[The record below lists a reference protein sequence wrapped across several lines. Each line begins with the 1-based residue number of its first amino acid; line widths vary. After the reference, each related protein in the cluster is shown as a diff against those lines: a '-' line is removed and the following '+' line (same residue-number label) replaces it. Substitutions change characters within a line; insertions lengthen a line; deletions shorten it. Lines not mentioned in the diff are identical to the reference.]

1 MSDVKKMN
9 LFGDTDE
16 KVRYKSTSL
25 ANAIDTVGDDAIYDD
40 ACKRLL
46 SYKDVLARILK
57 ECVSEYK
64 GYDIETIK
72 NCIGK
77 NISVS
82 KEAVHQFERVV
93 NENTEDGTVT
103 EGLVKF
109 DIKFTAITPDKEHIQ
124 LIINVE
130 NQNDYFPGYSLVKR
144 CIYYACR
151 LISAEHGTVFKND
164 DYGKIAKVYTIWI
177 CTDNFKKEEP
187 RITEFVL
194 DKKELLGKSYPIK
207 KKDYDLLDIII
218 IRLCENPNDYDSAII
233 RFLTYLLSYK
243 FSIAERKRV
252 LSHDYNIKMHEVL
265 EGVDSMSGFVAAIR
279 EEGRQKEKIDTIIN
293 FYKLG
298 IDIPIISKGVKL
310 TEQEVLDIIKKYII

>member
-1 MSDVKKMN
+1 MRKLN
-9 LFGDTDE
+9 LNKE
-16 KVRYKSTSL
+16 AKYKNTSL
-25 ANAIDTVGDDAIYDD
+25 SNSINTIGDDASYDD

-46 SYKDVLARILK
+46 SHKEVLAHILK

-77 NISVS
+77 DISIS

-93 NENTEDGTVT
+93 NENTEDGTIT

-109 DIKFTAITPDKEHIQ
+109 DIKFTAITPDKKPIQ

-130 NQNDYFPGYSLVKR
+130 NQNDYSPGYPLVKR
-144 CIYYACR
+144 GIYYACR
-151 LISAEHGTVFKND
+151 LISAEHGTVFEND
-164 DYGKIAKVYTIWI
+164 DYGKITKVYTIWI
-177 CTDNFKKEEP
+177 CTSNFEKEEP
-187 RITEFVL
+187 RMTEFVL

-218 IRLCENPNDYDSAII
+218 IRLCENPNNYNSDII
-233 RFLTYLLSYK
+233 RFLTYLLSHK
-243 FSIAERKRV
+243 FSVAERKRV
-252 LSHDYNIKMHEVL
+252 LSQDYNIKMKEVY
-265 EGVDSMSGFVAAIR
+265 EGVDAMSGLGAAIR
-279 EEGRQKEKIDTIIN
+279 QEEKIDTIIN

-298 IDIPIISKGVKL
+298 IDIPTISKGVKL
-310 TEQEVLDIIKKYII
+310 TEQEVLDIIKQHENQ

>member
-1 MSDVKKMN
+1 MKRLNLNNEVK
-9 LFGDTDE
+9 
-16 KVRYKSTSL
+16 YKNTSL
-25 ANAIDTVGDDAIYDD
+25 SNSINTIGDDASYDD

-46 SYKDVLARILK
+46 SHKEVLARILK

-64 GYDIETIK
+64 SYDIETIK

-77 NISVS
+77 DISVS

-103 EGLVKF
+103 EGLIKF
-109 DIKFTAITPDKEHIQ
+109 DIKFTAITPDKEPIQ

-130 NQNDYFPGYSLVKR
+130 NQSDYSPGYPLVKR

-151 LISAEHGTVFKND
+151 LISAEHETVFKND
-164 DYGKIAKVYTIWI
+164 DYDKIVKVYTIWI
-177 CTDNFKKEEP
+177 CTSNFEKEEP

-218 IRLCENPNDYDSAII
+218 IRLCKNPNDYDSAII
-233 RFLTYLLSYK
+233 RFLTYLLSHK

-252 LSHDYNIKMHEVL
+252 LSQDYNIKMHEVL
-265 EGVDSMSGFVAAIR
+265 EGVDTMSGLGAAVRR
-279 EEGRQKEKIDTIIN
+279 EEKIEIAKNMLKDN
-293 FYKLG
+293 L
-298 IDIPIISKGVKL
+298 PISA
-310 TEQEVLDIIKKYII
+310 IIKYTGLSKEEIEKLK

>member
-109 DIKFTAITPDKEHIQ
+109 DIKFTAITPDKEPIQ

-130 NQNDYFPGYSLVKR
+130 NQNDYSPGYPLVKR

-151 LISAEHGTVFKND
+151 LISAEHETVFKND
-164 DYGKIAKVYTIWI
+164 DYDKIVKVYTIWI
-177 CTDNFKKEEP
+177 CTSNFEKEEP

-218 IRLCENPNDYDSAII
+218 IRLCKNPNDYDSDII
-233 RFLTYLLSYK
+233 RFLTYLLSHK
-243 FSIAERKRV
+243 FSVAERKRV
-252 LSHDYNIKMHEVL
+252 LSQDYNIKMHEVL
-265 EGVDSMSGFVAAIR
+265 EGVDTMSGLGAAIR
-279 EEGRQKEKIDTIIN
+279 QEEKIEIAKNMLKD
-293 FYKLG
+293 KL
-298 IDIPIISKGVKL
+298 PISA
-310 TEQEVLDIIKKYII
+310 IIKYTGLSKEEIEKLK

>member
-1 MSDVKKMN
+1 MERLN
-9 LFGDTDE
+9 LNNQI
-16 KVRYKSTSL
+16 KYKNTSL
-25 ANAIDTVGDDAIYDD
+25 SNSINTIGDDASYDD

-46 SYKDVLARILK
+46 SHKEVLARILK

-64 GYDIETIK
+64 SYDIETIK

-77 NISVS
+77 DISVS

-103 EGLVKF
+103 EGLIKF
-109 DIKFTAITPDKEHIQ
+109 DIKFTAITPDKEPIQ

-130 NQNDYFPGYSLVKR
+130 NQNDYSPGYPLVKR

-151 LISAEHGTVFKND
+151 LISAEHGTVFEND
-164 DYGKIAKVYTIWI
+164 DYEKIVKVYTIWI
-177 CTDNFKKEEP
+177 CTSNFEKEEP

-218 IRLCENPNDYDSAII
+218 IRLCKNPNDYDSAII
-233 RFLTYLLSYK
+233 RFLTYLLSHK
-243 FSIAERKRV
+243 FSVAERKRV
-252 LSHDYNIKMHEVL
+252 LSQDYNIKMHEVL
-265 EGVDSMSGFVAAIR
+265 EGVDTMSGLGAAVRR
-279 EEGRQKEKIDTIIN
+279 EEKIEIAKNMLKDN
-293 FYKLG
+293 L
-298 IDIPIISKGVKL
+298 PISA
-310 TEQEVLDIIKKYII
+310 IIKYTGLSKEEIEKLK

>member
-1 MSDVKKMN
+1 MKRLNLNNEVK
-9 LFGDTDE
+9 
-16 KVRYKSTSL
+16 YKNTSL
-25 ANAIDTVGDDAIYDD
+25 SNSINTIGDDASYDD

-46 SYKDVLARILK
+46 SHKEVLARILK

-64 GYDIETIK
+64 SYDIETIK

-77 NISVS
+77 DISIS

-103 EGLVKF
+103 EGLIKF
-109 DIKFTAITPDKEHIQ
+109 DIKFTAITPDKEPIQ

-130 NQNDYFPGYSLVKR
+130 NQNDYSPGYPLVKR

-151 LISAEHGTVFKND
+151 LISAEHETVFKND
-164 DYGKIAKVYTIWI
+164 DYDKIVKVYTIWI
-177 CTDNFKKEEP
+177 CTSNFEKEEP

-218 IRLCENPNDYDSAII
+218 IRLCKNPNDYDSDII
-233 RFLTYLLSYK
+233 RFLTYLLSHK
-243 FSIAERKRV
+243 FSVAERKRV
-252 LSHDYNIKMHEVL
+252 LSQDYNIKMHEVL
-265 EGVDSMSGFVAAIR
+265 EGVDTMSGLGAAIR
-279 EEGRQKEKIDTIIN
+279 QEEKIEIAKNMLKD
-293 FYKLG
+293 KL
-298 IDIPIISKGVKL
+298 PISA
-310 TEQEVLDIIKKYII
+310 IIKYTGLSKEEIEKLK

>member
-1 MSDVKKMN
+1 MEKLNLSNEVK
-9 LFGDTDE
+9 
-16 KVRYKSTSL
+16 YKNTSL
-25 ANAIDTVGDDAIYDD
+25 SNSINTIGDDASYDD

-46 SYKDVLARILK
+46 SHKEVLARILK

-64 GYDIETIK
+64 SYDIETIK

-77 NISVS
+77 DISVS

-103 EGLVKF
+103 EGLIKF
-109 DIKFTAITPDKEHIQ
+109 DIKFTAITPDKEPIQ

-130 NQNDYFPGYSLVKR
+130 NQNDYSPGYPLVKR

-151 LISAEHGTVFKND
+151 LISAEHETVFKND
-164 DYGKIAKVYTIWI
+164 DYGKIVKVYTIWI
-177 CTDNFKKEEP
+177 CTSNFEKEEP

-194 DKKELLGKSYPIK
+194 DKKELLGKNYPVK

-218 IRLCENPNDYDSAII
+218 IRLCKNPNDYDSAII
-233 RFLTYLLSYK
+233 RFLTYLLSHK
-243 FSIAERKRV
+243 FSVAERKRV
-252 LSHDYNIKMHEVL
+252 LSQDYNIKMHEVL
-265 EGVDSMSGFVAAIR
+265 EGVDTMSGLGAAVR
-279 EEGRQKEKIDTIIN
+279 QEGRQEEKIDTIIN

-298 IDIPIISKGVKL
+298 IDIPTISKGVKL
-310 TEQEVLDIIKKYII
+310 TEQEVLDIIKQHENQ

>member
-1 MSDVKKMN
+1 MKRLN
-9 LFGDTDE
+9 LNNE
-16 KVRYKSTSL
+16 IKYKNTSL
-25 ANAIDTVGDDAIYDD
+25 SNSINTIGDDASYDD

-46 SYKDVLARILK
+46 SHKEVLARILK

-64 GYDIETIK
+64 SYDIETIK

-77 NISVS
+77 DISIS

-103 EGLVKF
+103 EGLIKF
-109 DIKFTAITPDKEHIQ
+109 DIKFTAITPDKEPIQ

-130 NQNDYFPGYSLVKR
+130 NQNDYSPGYPLVKR

-151 LISAEHGTVFKND
+151 LISAEHETVFKND
-164 DYGKIAKVYTIWI
+164 DYDKIVKVYTIWI
-177 CTDNFKKEEP
+177 CTSNFEKEEP

-218 IRLCENPNDYDSAII
+218 IRLCKNPNDYDSDII
-233 RFLTYLLSYK
+233 RFLTYLLSHK
-243 FSIAERKRV
+243 FSVAERKRV
-252 LSHDYNIKMHEVL
+252 LSQDYNIKMHEVL
-265 EGVDSMSGFVAAIR
+265 EGVDTMSGLGAAIR
-279 EEGRQKEKIDTIIN
+279 QEEKIEIAKNMLKD
-293 FYKLG
+293 KL
-298 IDIPIISKGVKL
+298 PISA
-310 TEQEVLDIIKKYII
+310 IIKYTGLSKEEIEKLK

>member
-1 MSDVKKMN
+1 MERLNLNNEVK
-9 LFGDTDE
+9 
-16 KVRYKSTSL
+16 YKNTSL
-25 ANAIDTVGDDAIYDD
+25 SNSINTIGDDASYDD

-46 SYKDVLARILK
+46 SHKEVLARILK

-64 GYDIETIK
+64 SYDIETIK

-77 NISVS
+77 DVSVS

-103 EGLVKF
+103 EGLIKF
-109 DIKFTAITPDKEHIQ
+109 DIKFTAITPDKESIQ

-130 NQNDYFPGYSLVKR
+130 NQNDYSPGSPLVKR

-151 LISAEHGTVFKND
+151 LISAEHETVFKND
-164 DYGKIAKVYTIWI
+164 DYDKIVKVYTIWI
-177 CTDNFKKEEP
+177 CTSNFEKEEP

-218 IRLCENPNDYDSAII
+218 IRLCKNPNDYDSDII
-233 RFLTYLLSYK
+233 RFLTYLLSHK
-243 FSIAERKRV
+243 FSVAERKRV
-252 LSHDYNIKMHEVL
+252 LSQNK
-265 EGVDSMSGFVAAIR
+265 R
-279 EEGRQKEKIDTIIN
+279 K
-293 FYKLG
+293 
-298 IDIPIISKGVKL
+298 
-310 TEQEVLDIIKKYII
+310 